1 MAKQLTLPGLFKDN
15 SMQKE
20 TLKRKKIS
28 SKYLWL
34 SSELEKV
41 EKSRKNISFLV
52 KIEEDKQ
59 NFITNIENDIAHR
72 KQVLNQQDHAARV
85 IQSKTKEIIAQR
97 FKQDSNFTNIE
108 KLINSHLSFLE
119 EKSYY
124 IFWNLGSA
132 AYDAATTI
140 KKAYKRAKFRGK
152 IMRIKKVYKILT
164 KNKKTICRITLR
176 KGLRVFTCQIKKEH
190 AKILKEEKERKD
202 KVQKIRE
209 RLAIVSI
216 KRFWKMNR
224 ITFRKYMFKC
234 RKFKKILIKQK
245 YLNLLSA
252 DFCVAS
258 QLSSYLSTPRG
269 EEVMGGLMSDQET
282 ARLAA
287 LKLLKQREAQINAS
301 MISYNVIKFKEK
313 SISPL
318 LQELPNDR
326 GRHRISGLHTFK
338 NKILPRRSIQSIG
351 MLSGKI
357 GRSLQSIGT
366 MSTRSASNRMRIV
379 KMPM

>member
-1 MAKQLTLPGLFKDN
+1 MTLPGLFKDN
-15 SMQKE
+15 SMHKE
-20 TLKRKKIS
+20 ILRRKKIS
-28 SKYLWL
+28 SKYFRL

-41 EKSRKNISFLV
+41 ERSRKNISFLV
-52 KIEEDKQ
+52 GIEENKQ
-59 NFITNIENDIAHR
+59 NLITKLESDIAHR
-72 KQVLNQQDHAARV
+72 KQVLSQQDQAARV

-97 FKQDSNFTNIE
+97 FSQDSNLTKIE
-108 KLINSHLSFLE
+108 KIINSHLSFLE

-132 AYDAATTI
+132 AHDASTTI
-140 KKAYKRAKFRGK
+140 KKAYKRSKFREK
-152 IMRIKKVYKILT
+152 INRIKKVYKILT
-164 KNKKTICRITLR
+164 KNKKTLCRITLR
-176 KGLRVFTCQIKKEH
+176 KGLRMFTCKIKKEH
-190 AKILKEEKERKD
+190 AGFLKEEKERKD

-234 RKFKKILIKQK
+234 RRFKKILIRQK
-245 YLNLLSA
+245 YTNLLST

-301 MISYNVIKFKEK
+301 MISYNVVKYKEK
-313 SISPL
+313 PISPL
-318 LQELPNDR
+318 LQELPKDR
-326 GRHRISGLHTFK
+326 GRLGISGMHIFK
-338 NKILPRRSIQSIG
+338 NKILSRRSIQSIG
-351 MLSGKI
+351 MLSSRIGK
-357 GRSLQSIGT
+357 SLQSIGT
-366 MSTRSASNRMRIV
+366 MSTRSASNRMRII
-379 KMPM
+379 KLPM